1 MCGRNMRV
9 FCKLVENN
17 EFDRTWVNRRQ
28 HFQWVND
35 IRYYYGQR
43 ERKRQIVH
51 VVVCEESWE
60 EVDQKSNKIV
70 TKRGRHAW
78 ISSKPLNKGN
88 VYEHCNLAARHRWG
102 IDTGILVEKRHGY
115 QYEHCFSY
123 NWKAM
128 RGYHYLMRLGHM
140 INVLV
145 QYSERLVNLFNTL
158 GIRGY
163 YALLEIVLQTSK

>member
-1 MCGRNMRV
+1 
-9 FCKLVENN
+9 
-17 EFDRTWVNRRQ
+17 
-28 HFQWVND
+28 
-35 IRYYYGQR
+35 
-43 ERKRQIVH
+43 

-60 EVDQKSNKIV
+60 EVDQKSNEIV

-78 ISSKPLNKGN
+78 ISLKPLNKGN

-145 QYSERLVNLFNTL
+145 QYSEHFVNLFNTL
-158 GIRGY
+158 GIRG
-163 YALLEIVLQTSK
+163 TMPC